1 MPLDEF
7 RAFPEQFFASKADR
21 IDALGGLYDI
31 KSAQAEI
38 ASMSRG
44 FEQMRDR
51 AAQACRMAT
60 LEARR
65 KQMDALL
72 VNWDPMWVIASPFPP
87 RPAVERNELADRE
100 EAHKRR
106 NFPWR
111 YVTD

>member
-72 VNWDPMWVIASPFPP
+72 DLDGENEFVIY
-87 RPAVERNELADRE
+87 LAPVG
-100 EAHKRR
+100 KQ
-106 NFPWR
+106 P
-111 YVTD
+111 